1 MDVAGAARVAARG
14 GTTGGSI
21 RIGGDAHGSGPLRR
35 ATAVRIDAGAEL
47 AADGAARGGRIVAWS
62 DGLTEVDGTLSA
74 RGAGGFVETSGRVAL
89 AIGAAAKVSAARWL
103 LDPQDILIA
112 DGPGGPLPG
121 GALVVS
127 RIALEAAL
135 NGGADVTVTTSAP
148 PDAEMPGDITVAVPL
163 GWTGTGD
170 LRLEAA
176 RDIAINAAVTT
187 RDGNFTADAG
197 RWLAVAADVTRDRRR
212 LGRPRRPGGPAHRP
226 RRRRSRGDHRAR
238 RSHHHAAPTASSS
251 AGPTRALAASRS
263 APPPATSRS
272 PRAGG
277 SSSAAARWPASGCG
291 SAPSSSASAVRI
303 ASERI
308 EVLAGDSTGSF
319 AEVVT
324 GAGGG
329 LDLQAGVIVVRDR
342 PGAATARI
350 AALNGAPLTLAAEEQ
365 IWNGSV
371 EAGSGLADGG
381 DVRLSGAI
389 TAFVAPNFS
398 LGAGADFLLAAR
410 GAGRRPL
417 LLRLGPAARR
427 HDLGHRH
434 GRDRGPDHRR
444 AGRAGLGRAGPAR
457 RPAPRVTATGS
468 GDALVISAGRRFEN
482 AAGAGALAAAAPDAR
497 WLLYVDRFDGVT
509 GALPGPRGFDLY
521 GRALAN
527 AAPADLG
534 FDGNRLIYAERPTLT
549 LTAASLRKTYGTAA
563 TPGFSTDGLRSGDS
577 LATAFA
583 IAPEV
588 TSTGAGAGSAAGAH
602 TTRVIAAASR
612 QGYAVEVVDGRLTV
626 DKAALVVRAADASRR
641 YGAADP
647 GFTAAYSGFVLGDG
661 ADDLGGTLGF
671 TTPAGRA
678 SAVGRYGLTPR
689 GLTSGNYAI
698 SYAPGTLTIERAP
711 LTVTPAFAARSYGA
725 DTPAFAARYA
735 GFVLGEGAGDLAA
748 ARLRHRRRT
757 PEPGR
762 PLPRHRLRPRQRQLR
777 HPLPPRRARG
787 HGRRR

>member
-1 MDVAGAARVAARG
+1 
-14 GTTGGSI
+14 
-21 RIGGDAHGSGPLRR
+21 
-35 ATAVRIDAGAEL
+35 
-47 AADGAARGGRIVAWS
+47 
-62 DGLTEVDGTLSA
+62 
-74 RGAGGFVETSGRVAL
+74 
-89 AIGAAAKVSAARWL
+89 
-103 LDPQDILIA
+103 
-112 DGPGGPLPG
+112 
-121 GALVVS
+121 
-127 RIALEAAL
+127 
-135 NGGADVTVTTSAP
+135 
-148 PDAEMPGDITVAVPL
+148 MPGDITVAVPL

-170 LRLEAA
+170 LRLEAD

-197 RWLAVAADVTRDRRR
+197 RWLAVAADVRGTGAASVALAGQAVLLTDLAAGDRAVTTERGALTITGTNR
-212 LGRPRRPGGPAHRP
+212 VVLGRTDARPGGIAV
-226 RRRRSRGDHRAR
+226 
-238 RSHHHAAPTASSS
+238 
-251 AGPTRALAASRS
+251 
-263 APPPATSRS
+263 
-272 PRAGG
+272 G
-277 SSSAAARWPASGCG
+277 SASGDVAITAG
-291 SAPSSSASAVRI
+291 RRIFVRGGPAAGQWVRLGTESSASAVRI

-329 LDLQAGVIVVRDR
+329 LDLQAGMIVVRDR

-410 GAGRRPL
+410 GPGGALSSYGSVRPL
-417 LLRLGPAARR
+417 AVTTSGTGTVAIEAPITAAQVALVSAERVRLAA
-427 HDLGHRH
+427 G
-434 GRDRGPDHRR
+434 
-444 AGRAGLGRAGPAR
+444 AT
-457 RPAPRVTATGS
+457 VTATGS

-482 AAGAGALAAAAPDAR
+482 GAGAGALATAAPDAR
-497 WLLYVDRFDGVT
+497 WLVYVDRFDGVT

-521 GRALAN
+521 GRTLAT

-626 DKAALVVRAADASRR
+626 DQAALTVRAADASRR
-641 YGAADP
+641 YGAANP
-647 GFTAAYSGFVLGDG
+647 GFTAALFDGFVLGDG

-678 SAVGRYGLTPR
+678 SAVGRYGLTPG

-698 SYAPGTLTIERAP
+698 SYAPGTLTIDRAP
-711 LTVTPAFAARSYGA
+711 LTVTAADAARSYGA
-725 DTPAFAARYA
+725 ANPAFAARYD
-735 GFVLGEGAGDLAA
+735 GFVLGEDAGDLDGALA
-748 ARLRHRRRT
+748 FATDAGRA
-757 PEPGR
+757 EPGR
-762 PLPRHRLRPRQRQLR
+762 PLPRHR
-777 HPLPPRRARG
+777 RAA
-787 HGRRR
+787 